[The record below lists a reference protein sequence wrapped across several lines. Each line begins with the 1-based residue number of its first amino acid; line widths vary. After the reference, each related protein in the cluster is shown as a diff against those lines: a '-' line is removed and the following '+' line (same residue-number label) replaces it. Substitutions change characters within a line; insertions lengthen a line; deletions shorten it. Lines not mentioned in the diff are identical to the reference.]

1 MDVCDVSVLSL
12 VDVLTNAL
20 SSAAVP
26 DATKRCSEALESLA
40 GVADEL
46 SATQCVDLLERAAAF
61 GNLELLQ
68 RIWKLLAP
76 FAYPSW
82 ALALALRCAH
92 EDCARWLLQQGVD
105 LLGEVDA
112 CVRKQIEM
120 LPHEEVFTRFAL
132 THSSPT
138 LFLNPMDPTLATE
151 VFVPFN
157 GKEQLLGASYVQP
170 FDLQRTCDCVC
181 RIARD
186 GLFDDDVFDDIF
198 RACLVRAWHS
208 VRHRNERDDRTA
220 DICFD
225 LAQKLLHIRAEKP
238 GQRAAKKPDELKHPV
253 ESNNPVES
261 NKPDHANR
269 LTHIMASMIVPRA
282 DERVMQF
289 VCEHAPHVFLHQL
302 HELSWLREDVALIQR
317 MLPFL
322 SPSDKRAE
330 NNDLLCLLAHH
341 GCITALHH
349 LETWMDMPAPSV
361 GANAAGANIAAD
373 TSAAAFEPALEP
385 AFESAFDEQAFVQA
399 IQQASEAGYAETATW
414 LLRKKQE
421 LFAAPDPDDFL
432 NDFLL

>member
-1 MDVCDVSVLSL
+1 MSVSLL
-12 VDVLTNAL
+12 QELLTEERP
-20 SSAAVP
+20 S
-26 DATKRCSEALESLA
+26 A
-40 GVADEL
+40 GVPTVAASTTVTSTTVTSDVPTRLDKALKDLETVADQL
-46 SATQCVDLLERAAAF
+46 TATQCVDLLERAAAF
-61 GNLELLQ
+61 GDLAVLQ

-112 CVRKQIEM
+112 SVRKHIEM

-151 VFVPFN
+151 IFVAFN
-157 GKEQLLGASYVQP
+157 GKEQLLGALYVQP
-170 FDLQRTCDCVC
+170 FDLRRTCDCVY
-181 RIARD
+181 RIACD
-186 GLFDDDVFDDIF
+186 GLFDNDVFDDIF

-208 VRHRNERDDRTA
+208 GRHKNERDDRTA

-238 GQRAAKKPDELKHPV
+238 SVAAEKPSVLGDIAAEKSDRT
-253 ESNNPVES
+253 EKSDRS
-261 NKPDHANR
+261 AR
-269 LTHIMASMIVPRA
+269 ITHIMSSMIVPRA

-289 VCEHAPHVFLHQL
+289 VCEHAPQIFLQQL
-302 HELSWLREDVALIQR
+302 HELAWLRDDVALIQR
-317 MLPFL
+317 MLKFL
-322 SPSDKRAE
+322 SPSSNVDE
-330 NNDLLCLLAHH
+330 NNALLQLLACH
-341 GCITALHH
+341 GC
-349 LETWMDMPAPSV
+349 V
-361 GANAAGANIAAD
+361 AAMHQ
-373 TSAAAFEPALEP
+373 LEP
-385 AFESAFDEQAFVQA
+385 WMNTTMADASSPTPHTTPAFDEQAFVDA
-399 IQQASEAGYAETATW
+399 IQQASEAGYAEAATW

-421 LFAAPDPDDFL
+421 LFAVPDPDDFL